1 MARPPAY
8 KLYCGVL
15 PTIHTSNDL
24 QVLIERAKL
33 HSEIFRKKYVV
44 KDINGN
50 VIWRDKN
57 DD

>member
-1 MARPPAY
+1 MHA
-8 KLYCGVL
+8 G
-15 PTIHTSNDL
+15 NEL
-24 QVLIERAKL
+24 QELIERAKL
-33 HSEIFRKKYVV
+33 HSEIFGKKYVV